1 MLLLRK
7 SLISSLIVLNSI
19 TANGAPVYLLE
30 TKPAPYTGYL
40 FSEAETKSLR
50 NELIDKD
57 ALFKLNESY
66 KAENGL
72 LKESLE
78 FRNQQVK
85 QLLEE
90 FNNIETRKYLYVAG
104 GILATIVTIYATTKV
119 IQATK

>member
-1 MLLLRK
+1 MLHPQKL
-7 SLISSLIVLNSI
+7 LISSLIVLSSLNAQAAPSYL
-19 TANGAPVYLLE
+19 TAGTV
-30 TKPAPYTGYL
+30 APYTGYL
-40 FSEAETKSLR
+40 FNEAETKALR

-66 KAENGL
+66 KAENAL
-72 LKESLE
+72 YKESLE

-90 FNNIETRKYLYVAG
+90 YNNIETRKYLYVAG
-104 GILATIVTIYATTKV
+104 GILATIITIYATTKV